1 MKILI
6 VRLSSFGDILQAQA
20 CLQNI
25 YNHNATAP
33 SDSTVAPTVTPK
45 IDWLVRSDFKDLLRD
60 QPLHHVFAL
69 DRKGGFI
76 ALLKMIRQMSDTP
89 YTHIYDAHNNLRS
102 FWVRLLLPLF
112 VFFRHGLLPRVLV
125 RSKNRWRR
133 FLFFK
138 LRQPVFQMPFRGSCS
153 FLTPLAKWGI
163 STEFQQR
170 AHWKTTTKVPVTLN
184 PRFIAIAPSAAWKT
198 KRWPVSFWKKL
209 IELLPN
215 ESFVVL
221 GGPDDT
227 FCEEIARTAPHRVF
241 NSAGKFSLLE
251 SCAAVRDAQ
260 LTISGDTG
268 ILHAADQ
275 MRRLN
280 IGLIGPTAFGYT
292 SQNLSVVLETQL
304 PCKPCS
310 KDGRD
315 PCKNAVFQKCM
326 IEITPEKVAHAAK
339 LLLGPQ

>member
-1 MKILI
+1 MKVLI

-25 YNHNATAP
+25 YNSGFSNIT
-33 SDSTVAPTVTPK
+33 

-60 QPLHHVFAL
+60 QPLNRVITL
-69 DRKGGFI
+69 ERKSGFI
-76 ALLKMIRQMSDTP
+76 SLLQTIFLMSQTP

-102 FWVRLLLPLF
+102 FWVRALLPLLI
-112 VFFRHGLLPRVLV
+112 FFRHGLLPHVLV
-125 RSKNRWRR
+125 RSKHRLRR

-138 LRQPVFQMPFRGSCS
+138 LRRPVFEMPFRGSYS
-153 FLTPLAKWGI
+153 FLTPLEKWKM
-163 STEFQQR
+163 SSEFQQR
-170 AHWKTTTKVPVTLN
+170 AHWKTTAKVPVQL
-184 PRFIAIAPSAAWKT
+184 PPFFIAIAPSAAWKT
-198 KRWPVSFWKKL
+198 KRWPAASWKKL
-209 IELLPN
+209 IDLLPN
-215 ESFVVL
+215 EFFVVL
-221 GGPDDT
+221 GGPEDT
-227 FCEEIARTAPHRVF
+227 FCEEIANTAPHRVF

-251 SCAAVRDAQ
+251 SCAVVRDAQ

-268 ILHAADQ
+268 MLHAADQ

-304 PCKPCS
+304 VCKPCS

-315 PCKNAVFQKCM
+315 PCVNPVFQKCM

-339 LLLGPQ
+339 LLLVSR

>member
-1 MKILI
+1 VKILI

-20 CLQNI
+20 CIPNI
-25 YNHNATAP
+25 YNHEASAQ
-33 SDSTVAPTVTPK
+33 
-45 IDWLVRSDFKDLLRD
+45 IDWLVRADFKELLNE
-60 QPLHHVFAL
+60 QPLHQIFSLPRRSGFLAL
-69 DRKGGFI
+69 VKI
-76 ALLKMIRQMSDTP
+76 ICEMSASP
-89 YTHIYDAHNNLRS
+89 YTHIYDAHNNVRS
-102 FWVRLLLPLF
+102 FWVRTLLPLF
-112 VFFRHGLLPRVLV
+112 ILFRHGQWPRVLV

-138 LRQPVFQMPFRGSCS
+138 LGQPVFQMPFRGSYS
-153 FLTPLAKWGI
+153 FLSPLKKWGL

-170 AHWKTTTKVPVTLN
+170 PHWTTTAKIPVKLN
-184 PRFIAIAPSAAWKT
+184 PHYIAIAPSAAWKT
-198 KRWPVSFWKKL
+198 KRWPVAYWQKL

-215 ESFVVL
+215 EYFVVL
-221 GGPDDT
+221 GGPEDD
-227 FCEEIARTAPHRVF
+227 FCEAIARVAPHRVF
-241 NSAGKFSLLE
+241 NAAGKFSLLE

-268 ILHAADQ
+268 LLHAADQ
-275 MRRLN
+275 MRRLS

-339 LLLGPQ
+339 LLLGPR